1 MHRITRTIA
10 GAAFCCATL
19 FAGASLAI
27 TVAGGYWLVERAM
40 R

>member
-1 MHRITRTIA
+1 VWRLRLA
-10 GAAFCCATL
+10 PA
-19 FAGASLAI
+19 ASLAI